1 MWRTHL
7 TTYWDFIRDRWLRA
21 LPHRDW
27 RVYWQIIMLLHDYS
41 DDGRATFTWH
51 ILSSL
56 VGLRNKNITMFR
68 ILRRLHDGEK
78 IIWEDYNEFAERIPE
93 ELRDRLGI
101 DPEVG
106 VSERGTIPKWKMSK
120 GGVIWDKV
128 TLFSPQVAEMYKAYR
143 SRFYRRIYIP
153 GGDLTRCP
161 YYSVCQFM
169 WSIRGNDSCPDGSNL
184 GGKRDSVLR
193 NARGQ

>member
-1 MWRTHL
+1 
-7 TTYWDFIRDRWLRA
+7 
-21 LPHRDW
+21 
-27 RVYWQIIMLLHDYS
+27 MLLHDYT

-68 ILRRLHDGEK
+68 ILRRLRDGEK
-78 IIWEDYNEFAERIPE
+78 IIWENYQQFAERIPE

-101 DPEVG
+101 GPEVA

-128 TLFSPQVAEMYKAYR
+128 ALFSPQVVEMLKR
-143 SRFYRRIYIP
+143 EFRRITEKFRSPFVPCRYYPECKFRRSI
-153 GGDLTRCP
+153 GECDRCSDRSVAERRLREALRDAGD
-161 YYSVCQFM
+161 
-169 WSIRGNDSCPDGSNL
+169 
-184 GGKRDSVLR
+184 
-193 NARGQ
+193 